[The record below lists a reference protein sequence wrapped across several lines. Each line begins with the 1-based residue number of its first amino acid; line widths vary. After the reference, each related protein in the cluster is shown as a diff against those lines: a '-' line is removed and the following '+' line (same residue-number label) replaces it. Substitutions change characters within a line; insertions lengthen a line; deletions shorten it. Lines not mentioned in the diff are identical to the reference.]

1 VIVTLILP
9 ALMLLVGKGTW
20 YLPRW
25 VERHMPRLG
34 IEGEEYF
41 ERRDAEAKAK
51 SAPAPEP
58 TPTA

>member
-1 VIVTLILP
+1 VLP

-20 YLPRW
+20 YLPGW
-25 VERHMPRLG
+25 LQRHMPRLG

-41 ERRDAEAKAK
+41 ERRDAKTPPKPE
-51 SAPAPEP
+51 PEPEP